1 MDLFTKRN
9 PEYNVHLKIFKPIY
23 ADKGRRI
30 DYEEA
35 PIITTDLC
43 KILGFETQYIVQN
56 GHTESRRIGTLEI
69 LDLQDGDIKPDYR
82 VQIEGKY
89 YIVNKVSYANSAKQN
104 KQKLYR
110 KKVSNGLTTLIVR
123 SA

>member
-1 MDLFTKRN
+1 MDLFKKRD
-9 PEYNVHLKIFKPIY
+9 PEYNIHIEIFKPVY

-35 PIITTDLC
+35 PIIKSDMC

-69 LDLQDGDIKPDYR
+69 LDLQDGDIKPDYK
-82 VQIEGKY
+82 VQIGEKA
-89 YIVNKVSYANSAKQN
+89 YIVNKVSYADSAMQN

-110 KKVSNGLTTLIVR
+110 KQVSNGLTTLIVR